1 MDKRLGKR
9 RKKGNRVGIK
19 QVKLIPGNREGEP
32 GSVICRQYG
41 LTGAGWSANPEMTS
55 GNPVF
60 NLDKEALASK
70 YPPSLPR
77 HLVFRARATNGAAE
91 AEERRS
97 FSLSLCTQHQFP

>member
-9 RKKGNRVGIK
+9 RKKGNRVDSK
-19 QVKLIPGNREGEP
+19 QVELTPGNGAGEP
-32 GSVICRQYG
+32 GSVMYRQHG
-41 LTGAGWSANPEMTS
+41 LTATGWSANPEMTS